1 LLFRFRQTFNEGFG
15 GSSAVHAAA
24 LVGPALIL
32 AGEEVVENGLHFLDR
47 FEPSATAF
55 NTEVFIEQRAMQ
67 TLDNAV
73 GPARPR
79 SASPDGQRKSIC
91 LEVSGNPAPGVG
103 QISQRNHRI
112 LTSVPH
118 TFGRTPEAVREF

>member
-73 GPARPR
+73 GLRTLDPRRAVLDFLELQEQFVGMLIGPPAKLADSPATTCESPLSAGAR
-79 SASPDGQRKSIC
+79 SLG
-91 LEVSGNPAPGVG
+91 
-103 QISQRNHRI
+103 
-112 LTSVPH
+112 
-118 TFGRTPEAVREF
+118 

>member
-47 FEPSATAF
+47 FEPSASAF

-73 GPARPR
+73 GLRTLDPRRAVLDFLELQEQFVGMLIGPPAELADSPATTCESPLSAGAR
-79 SASPDGQRKSIC
+79 SLG
-91 LEVSGNPAPGVG
+91 
-103 QISQRNHRI
+103 
-112 LTSVPH
+112 
-118 TFGRTPEAVREF
+118 